1 MRVET
6 PLAQPSPQSS
16 QPLAAA
22 GRVVAAHLA
31 QPFLAGLG
39 RLQTIRF
46 VAAVVGSVLVLA
58 CRPSTWSSMVR
69 DVLAR
74 QIYFTGVG
82 ALGITCVGG
91 LMVGISVIAQ
101 AGVWLARFDQSA
113 FFGPLVANVVIQNL
127 GPLLVNFF
135 IIGRSGTAITTE
147 LANMAVHHEIEV
159 LDGQGVDPFVY
170 LIVPRV
176 IGVAVS
182 VVCLTILFVAVAL
195 LGGYFFGVALQIP
208 ALGGSQFSSGVF
220 NSLGLSDMIL
230 FLAKTIIPGLVTG
243 AVCCVYG
250 LRVEPVLTAVPQA
263 GTRAVVASVWAMF
276 VLSALVSL
284 FAVL

>member
-1 MRVET
+1 VPLDNPSAAT
-6 PLAQPSPQSS
+6 PASASPLAT
-16 QPLAAA
+16 A
-22 GRVVAAHLA
+22 GRAIAGQIAYPLVATFA
-31 QPFLAGLG
+31 

-46 VAAVVGSVLVLA
+46 VAAVVWTVLA
-58 CRPSTWSSMVR
+58 LSFRPSTWSSMVR

-113 FFGPLVANVVIQNL
+113 FFGPLVASVVIQNL

-170 LIVPRV
+170 LVVPRV

-182 VVCLTILFVAVAL
+182 VVCLTVLFVAVAL
-195 LGGYFFGVALQIP
+195 LGGYALGVALQIP
-208 ALGGSQFSSGVF
+208 ALSGSQFSNGIFLSMG
-220 NSLGLSDMIL
+220 LGDMIQ
-230 FLAKTIIPGLVTG
+230 FLAKTILPGLVTG

-276 VLSALVSL
+276 VLSAIVSL